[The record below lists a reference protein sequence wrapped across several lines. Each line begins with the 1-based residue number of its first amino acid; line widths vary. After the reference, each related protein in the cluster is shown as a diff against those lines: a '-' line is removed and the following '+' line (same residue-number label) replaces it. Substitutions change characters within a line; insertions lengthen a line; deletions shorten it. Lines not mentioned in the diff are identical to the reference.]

1 MASTAPSNLDKQK
14 MLEFTPRKA
23 SLKHAKKIF
32 HGNDLFGKLNTKIAT
47 AITNSVGTMW
57 CAYFFAV
64 LALISLPDAIKS
76 DNPITIISWIAQTF
90 LQLVL
95 LPIILV
101 GQNIQAEHS
110 DQMAQVD
117 HENITQVLG
126 SAKQNHENIAEVFNL
141 SMSNH
146 GDIMKTHS
154 DLYERVDFSAEKLAR
169 VEEKVDLLLS
179 RLS

>member
-1 MASTAPSNLDKQK
+1 M
-14 MLEFTPRKA
+14 
-23 SLKHAKKIF
+23 
-32 HGNDLFGKLNTKIAT
+32 
-47 AITNSVGTMW
+47 
-57 CAYFFAV
+57 
-64 LALISLPDAIKS
+64 
-76 DNPITIISWIAQTF
+76 
-90 LQLVL
+90 
-95 LPIILV
+95 

-110 DQMAQVD
+110 DQMTQVD

-169 VEEKVDLLLS
+169 VEEKVDQLLS